1 MRTSVN
7 VPGLW
12 RLPAF
17 PHATVAGEH
26 VYCSGALG
34 TVGES
39 GDLAPG
45 GTGPETV
52 QALRNIE
59 RILAACEATL
69 DDVVKVSVFLAD
81 MATSAQ
87 MSEAYLSVFT
97 GDLPARIT
105 VGGVALA
112 LGAAVE
118 IDCIAYRIPRPGR
131 PA

>member
-17 PHATVAGEH
+17 PHATVAGDNVH
-26 VYCSGALG
+26 VSGTLG
-34 TVGES
+34 TVTES
-39 GDLAPG
+39 GELVAG
-45 GTGPETV
+45 GTAPETV

-59 RILAACEATL
+59 RILAACGATL
-69 DDVVKVSVFLAD
+69 DDVVKVSVFLVD
-81 MATSAQ
+81 MATATQ
-87 MSEAYLSVFT
+87 MSDAYLSVFT
-97 GDLPARIT
+97 RDPPARIT

-118 IDCIAYRIPRPGR
+118 IDCIAHVPSE
-131 PA
+131 AVA

>member
-1 MRTSVN
+1 MRRTVN
-7 VPGLW
+7 VEGLW

-17 PHATVAGEH
+17 PHATVAGDH
-26 VYCSGALG
+26 VYVSGSLG
-34 TVGES
+34 TVDES
-39 GDLAPG
+39 GGLAPG

-81 MATSAQ
+81 ISTGSE
-87 MSEAYLSVFT
+87 MSEAYLSVFSEHQ
-97 GDLPARIT
+97 PSRIT
-105 VGGVALA
+105 VGGVTLA

-118 IDCIAYRIPRPGR
+118 IDCVAHRG
-131 PA
+131 